1 MQKKYPFIKIDIQ
14 NITKQ
19 EKKNKKI
26 KQIENMMI
34 KPFNIIKFNP
44 YLTLKPRDVV
54 FLLKISIY
62 LKLINSKCF
71 IFFKQIF
78 FKQQ

>member
-34 KPFNIIKFNP
+34 KPFNIWFFDKEAEEKVSKSLISRSKF
-44 YLTLKPRDVV
+44 
-54 FLLKISIY
+54 
-62 LKLINSKCF
+62 F
-71 IFFKQIF
+71 I
-78 FKQQ
+78 